1 MILGL
6 FFTALEFDERQRK
19 CFLCVCAASADV
31 LKMFEGVSFLNVTPS
46 M

>member
-6 FFTALEFDERQRK
+6 FFMAQEFDGRQRK